1 MDIFL
6 WEWTLPPYHILSR
19 GIHSLISRKKG
30 QPEEG
35 VTVTSG
41 WNLVARDTK
50 KGARLWTQFVKR
62 TWWIWGFWSFLYL
75 WDSSM
80 TRIRRTI
87 STFTKTMKNAA
98 EVFPNWSLWKEWSNK
113 IGNSWQLFMGQILH
127 HLIGVSSL
135 WPYVPQDWTVINI
148 MHNLRAGHW
157 NSPLESQ
164 DWWDPLPGNFWNL
177 PEKWWLEWLEGKFSF
192 LVVWLCFRGK
202 LAVKPACVSC
212 RVIPWHW
219 LMPLEL
225 CHINQDDLEIF
236 AARIVVDPRRSYKVS
251 SYENGTLLEA
261 SEKRAKRVVDGC
273 YWRKTWLNLGSWKV
287 TLTLG

>member
-98 EVFPNWSLWKEWSNK
+98 EVFPNGSLWNEWSNK
-113 IGNSWQLFMGQILH
+113 IGNSWQLFMGQVLH

-164 DWWDPLPGNFWNL
+164 DWWDPLLPGNFWNL
-177 PEKWWLEWLEGKFSF
+177 PEKSGWCHWSY
-192 LVVWLCFRGK
+192 
-202 LAVKPACVSC
+202 VKS
-212 RVIPWHW
+212 IKTTWKSS
-219 LMPLEL
+219 L
-225 CHINQDDLEIF
+225 
-236 AARIVVDPRRSYKVS
+236 RIVVDPRRSYKVS

-261 SEKRAKRVVDGC
+261 SEK
-273 YWRKTWLNLGSWKV
+273 KV
-287 TLTLG
+287 KKIL